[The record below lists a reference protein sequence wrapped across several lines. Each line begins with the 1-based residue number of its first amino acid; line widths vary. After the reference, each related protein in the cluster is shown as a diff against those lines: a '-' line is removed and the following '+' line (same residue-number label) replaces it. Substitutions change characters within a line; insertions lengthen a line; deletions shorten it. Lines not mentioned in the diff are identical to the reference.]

1 MLEEDPFQLMLFV
14 RGNTARSAS
23 TIHRVRGACDTF
35 PNGARALRIVD
46 VFQEPQL
53 VQKYRVVATP
63 TLVTVGRR
71 GERRF
76 VGDVSEQDVQECF
89 AGELDDER

>member
-1 MLEEDPFQLMLFV
+1 MLQGDPFALMLFV

-23 TIHRVRGACDTF
+23 TIHRVKGAC
-35 PNGARALRIVD
+35 GAHPDGPEALRIVD
-46 VFQEPQL
+46 VFQEPRL

-76 VGDVSEQDVQECF
+76 VGDVSERHVQECF
-89 AGELDDER
+89 AGEFDE